1 MSGFLFLVPW
11 DVWKGEKCY
20 GHRLCPCHY
29 LPELWQSPYFP
40 DSLNYILLF
49 LSALRCDWTV
59 KLLNWSQML
68 FHFFFSYSGKWV
80 DCHRSKSWNHKTNKS
95 LLKVFYATE
104 RTDTKK
110 GKSVTSGTVMVTMT
124 ATEFAMCLASL
135 PASHSFCRASLGGG
149 CYFKPCFKV
158 EETGEPGHWKTASD
172 GMSSKE
178 CGH

>member
-1 MSGFLFLVPW
+1 MGTDSAPVTTCPSCDNPRIFLTALTTSFSFSQHLGVTELSSSW
-11 DVWKGEKCY
+11 TGVKCY
-20 GHRLCPCHY
+20 
-29 LPELWQSPYFP
+29 S
-40 DSLNYILLF
+40 I
-49 LSALRCDWTV
+49 
-59 KLLNWSQML
+59 
-68 FHFFFSYSGKWV
+68 FFFSYSGKWV

-104 RTDTKK
+104 RTDTKN
-110 GKSVTSGTVMVTMT
+110 GKIVTSGPVMVTMT

-149 CYFKPCFKV
+149 CYFKPCCKV